1 LRATALLRQS
11 CAGPRAR
18 CFQDRGRERVTRSG
32 FAVDVDAERRL
43 TQRSEHRKICHTADF
58 AHRGFDL
65 LRSFR
70 QHDDVVADELD
81 RVLAFDPGY
90 SLLDIV
96 LDVLREVKVEARK
109 FCRQVIGSRRALALT
124 TNPGRFLSTVQVG
137 ITLVGV
143 LSGAFSGATLGLR
156 LAEWFVDCGHYL
168 LLVGDWRASAE
179 ADCAARSGKN
189 RGPGG
194 ACHDGHGDDCV
205 AHRLVPGFFWA
216 RGFKRAGISGPARAP
231 GHG

>member
-1 LRATALLRQS
+1 MLYIELAIVVALILMNGLLALAELAIVSSR
-11 CAGPRAR
+11 RAR
-18 CFQDRGRERVTRSG
+18 LQALVDRG
-32 FAVDVDAERRL
+32 
-43 TQRSEHRKICHTADF
+43 
-58 AHRGFDL
+58 
-65 LRSFR
+65 
-70 QHDDVVADELD
+70 
-81 RVLAFDPGY
+81 
-90 SLLDIV
+90 
-96 LDVLREVKVEARK
+96 
-109 FCRQVIGSRRALALT
+109 VIGSRRALALT

-231 GHG
+231 